1 MNYLYKILFFYFSM
15 IKTICYYKINRPLLL
30 TNLKQLT
37 ETIYYRK
44 NKKICK
50 QDTKLHLQK
59 SQYNIISNT
68 NNKTYNI
75 ELDKEKYINQNE
87 YIKNKKIISISP
99 GGYKGVYMLGICIY
113 IKDNFNLDNYI
124 FSGASA
130 GAWNSLML
138 CCKKDLNF
146 FKTDIVDYSIK
157 NSKTILELEYLM
169 KKKILEYY
177 TTDDFDLQKLFIG
190 VTALN
195 GYYPETKIFS
205 NFNNLEDAINC
216 CIASSHIPLVTG
228 GIINKYNNMFTFDGG
243 FSKAPYLNIS
253 ENVLHITPSMWNSTI
268 PTKRNSM
275 RDLNEFTTLF
285 SKHKYNFTELY
296 INGYHDAKKNHDFLK
311 ERLE

>member
-1 MNYLYKILFFYFSM
+1 M
-15 IKTICYYKINRPLLL
+15 IKTMSYYGRKLQPLSISFK
-30 TNLKQLT
+30 TK
-37 ETIYYRK
+37 YK
-44 NKKICK
+44 NKNIYKEN
-50 QDTKLHLQK
+50 TKLKAAQN

-75 ELDKEKYINQNE
+75 LFDKEKYINQNE

-113 IKDNFNLDNYI
+113 IKDHFNLDNFI

-138 CCKKDLNF
+138 CCKKDIHY
-146 FKTDIVDYSIK
+146 FKTDIVDYSIH
-157 NSKTILELEYLM
+157 NSKTIFELEYLM
-169 KKKILEYY
+169 KKKILQYY
-177 TTDDFDLQKLFIG
+177 TTDDFELRKLFIG

-195 GYYPETKIFS
+195 GYYPETQIFS

-228 GIINKYNNMFTFDGG
+228 GFINKYNNMFTFDGG
-243 FSKAPYLNIS
+243 FSKTPYLNIS
-253 ENVLHITPSMWNSTI
+253 ENVLHITPSMWNTTL
-268 PTKRNSM
+268 PAKRNSI

-296 INGYHDAKKNHDFLK
+296 VNGYHDAKKNHEYLK
-311 ERLE
+311 ERLG

>member
-1 MNYLYKILFFYFSM
+1 MIYLYKIILFFYFSM
-15 IKTICYYKINRPLLL
+15 YNGFRHFGTKIFRHNA
-30 TNLKQLT
+30 
-37 ETIYYRK
+37 
-44 NKKICK
+44 KI
-50 QDTKLHLQK
+50 KLHH

-68 NNKTYNI
+68 NNKSYNI
-75 ELDKEKYINQNE
+75 KLDKDEYINQNE
-87 YIKNKKIISISP
+87 FIQNKKIISISP

-113 IKDNFNLDNYI
+113 IKDNFNLDEFI

-138 CCKKDLNF
+138 CCKKDAHF

-157 NSKTILELEYLM
+157 NSKTIFELEYLM

-177 TTDDFDLQKLFIG
+177 TTDDFELRKLFIG
-190 VTALN
+190 VTSLN
-195 GYYPETKIFS
+195 GYYPETQIFS

-243 FSKAPYLNIS
+243 FSKTPYLNIS
-253 ENVLHITPSMWNSTI
+253 ENVLHITPSMWNNTQ

-275 RDLNEFTTLF
+275 RDFNEFTTLF

-296 INGYHDAKKNHDFLK
+296 INGYHDAKKNHDYLK
-311 ERLE
+311 SRLV